1 MAKHRKETPAT
12 PPSSSRGGE
21 ASSSSPP
28 RRGRHASDPLSKIG
42 SSSPPPPPPAPPSS
56 RESKTPAPSSLR
68 GGRSASDEAIS
79 TSPKPTQPAKSS
91 QLKPA
96 NNDGGDRGNQST
108 VTPTSTQPWSFSR
121 IRSRLSLIRAA
132 TARFVTATSTRGR
145 DWLSEHIST
154 PGYMALFLA
163 LIGLVIGIPLGLPE
177 WIFPGFLAL
186 FLLLIAL
193 IFLFGGNN
201 YEVDMGLLDEH
212 VVAGEPLTAT
222 VTVKNTSR
230 RFTLPGIL
238 EIPIGEKIAQTEVPF
253 LAGGAV
259 SEQELAI
266 PAHKRGLIEIGP
278 IRSVRTDPLGL
289 LHRDVQWT
297 DIHTLYVH
305 PKTAHLPMTAR
316 GFQRDLEGTP
326 SAQLVTDDI
335 SFHAIREYMPGDSP
349 RNIHWKTTAK
359 TGNLMVR
366 QFEETRKS
374 TVGVLLSLAED
385 EYLDEDEF
393 EVGVSAAASL
403 AVRFIRDHQ
412 EIEVLVSEEIPE
424 EARRHFSAAHR
435 LATYSPVACLN
446 DFTIIDHGIDMMT
459 LDDVA
464 RVCAHNVD
472 MNLSNVFLVT
482 GSRTPLR
489 SLQMTAGQF
498 ASDVAV
504 TIVRVDVENRPNL
517 RFISHIPMFT
527 LGAVDDLRF
536 LMSKAVQS

>member
-1 MAKHRKETPAT
+1 MAKYGKKKAFAEAVTPEGAV
-12 PPSSSRGGE
+12 
-21 ASSSSPP
+21 
-28 RRGRHASDPLSKIG
+28 
-42 SSSPPPPPPAPPSS
+42 
-56 RESKTPAPSSLR
+56 SKT
-68 GGRSASDEAIS
+68 EARLD
-79 TSPKPTQPAKSS
+79 AE
-91 QLKPA
+91 
-96 NNDGGDRGNQST
+96 T
-108 VTPTSTQPWSFSR
+108 VTPTSRQSWSFSR
-121 IRSRLSLIRAA
+121 IRSRLSIMRAT
-132 TARFVTATSTRGR
+132 TARIVGSTASQGR
-145 DWLSEHIST
+145 TWLNEHITT
-154 PGYMALFLA
+154 PGYVAIALA
-163 LIGLVIGIPLGLPE
+163 LLGLAIGIPFGLPE

-193 IFLFGGNN
+193 LFLFGGNS
-201 YEVDMGLLDEH
+201 YKVDMGLADEH

-222 VTVKNTSR
+222 ITVTNTSK

-238 EIPIGEKIAQTEVPF
+238 EIPIGDKIAETEVPF
-253 LAGGAV
+253 LSGGAV
-259 SEQELAI
+259 NEQELAI
-266 PAHKRGLIEIGP
+266 PAHKRGLIDIGP

-297 DIHTLYVH
+297 DKHTLYVH
-305 PKTAHLPMTAR
+305 PKTAILPVTAR
-316 GFQRDLEGTP
+316 GFMRDLEGTP

-374 TVGVLLSLAED
+374 TVGVLLSLAEE

-393 EVGVSAAASL
+393 EVAVSAAASL

-412 EIEVLVSEEIPE
+412 EIEVLVSKEVPE
-424 EARRHFSAAHR
+424 EARQHFSAAHR

-482 GSRTPLR
+482 GSQTSLR
-489 SLQMTAGQF
+489 SLQITAEQF

-504 TIVRVDVENRPNL
+504 TIVRVDVEKRPNL

-527 LGAVDDLRF
+527 LGAVDDLRY

>member
-1 MAKHRKETPAT
+1 MSEKAT
-12 PPSSSRGGE
+12 PPPSSHTRGGNK
-21 ASSSSPP
+21 A
-28 RRGRHASDPLSKIG
+28 
-42 SSSPPPPPPAPPSS
+42 
-56 RESKTPAPSSLR
+56 
-68 GGRSASDEAIS
+68 SASDTIREN
-79 TSPKPTQPAKSS
+79 P
-91 QLKPA
+91 
-96 NNDGGDRGNQST
+96 DT
-108 VTPTSTQPWSFSR
+108 VTPTSQQSWSVSR
-121 IRSRLSLIRAA
+121 IRSRLSLMRAA
-132 TARFVTATSTRGR
+132 SGNAIASASKRGR
-145 DWLSEHIST
+145 DWLNEHITT
-154 PGYMALFLA
+154 PGYVAIFLA
-163 LIGLVIGIPLGLPE
+163 LVGLAIGIPFGLPE
-177 WIFPGFLAL
+177 WIFPGFLAF

-193 IFLFGGNN
+193 LFLFGGNN
-201 YEVDMGLLDEH
+201 YTVDMGLRDEH

-222 VTVKNTSR
+222 VTVTNNSR

-238 EIPIGEKIAQTEVPF
+238 EIPIGDKIAQTEVPL

-259 SEQELAI
+259 NEQELAI
-266 PAHKRGLIEIGP
+266 PAHKRGLIDIGP

-297 DIHTLYVH
+297 DVHSLYVH
-305 PKTAHLPMTAR
+305 PKTAILPVTAR
-316 GFQRDLEGTP
+316 GFMRDLEGTP

-374 TVGVLLSLAED
+374 TVGVLLSLAEE

-393 EVGVSAAASL
+393 EVAVSAAASL

-412 EIEVLVSEEIPE
+412 EIEILVSKEVPE
-424 EARRHFSAAHR
+424 EARQHFSAAHR
-435 LATYSPVACLN
+435 LATHSPVSCLN

-459 LDDVA
+459 LDDIA

-489 SLQMTAGQF
+489 SLQMTAEQF

-504 TIVRVDVENRPNL
+504 TIVRVDVETRPNL

-527 LGAVDDLRF
+527 LGAVDDLRY